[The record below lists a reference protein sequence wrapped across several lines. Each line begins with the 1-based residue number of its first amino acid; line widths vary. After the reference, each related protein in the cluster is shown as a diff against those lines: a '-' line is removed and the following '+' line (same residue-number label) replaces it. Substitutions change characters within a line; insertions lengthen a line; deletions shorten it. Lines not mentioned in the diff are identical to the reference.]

1 MRKQYVRR
9 KNTMKK
15 FLATVLTIVLSLG
28 FSCPAYAAVTPGDL
42 KARTRKKDGRGL
54 YPEREK

>member
-1 MRKQYVRR
+1 
-9 KNTMKK
+9 MKK
-15 FLATVLTIVLSLG
+15 IATVLTIVLSLG